1 MRRNLV
7 GPCPDLTHNCSCKTR
22 DAINYYIGFG
32 NTQGS
37 FSTHKVMIMS
47 LSRKRRFGVAT
58 FGVIMPKSPL
68 GNVNA
73 TAMFFITFAGEN
85 ALQWRHNT
93 RDGLSNQQPR
103 DCLLNRLFR
112 RRSKKTSKLRV
123 TGICA
128 GNSPVTG
135 EFPTQRASNAEN
147 VSICYDVI
155 MDLIINQSLQV
166 FISPTQYHPRATC
179 VIN

>member
-47 LSRKRRFGVAT
+47 LSRKRRFGVTT

-73 TAMFFITFAGEN
+73 TAMFFITFAGKMHCSDVIIH
-85 ALQWRHNT
+85 AMASQI
-93 RDGLSNQQPR
+93 NQQPR

-112 RRSKKTSKLRV
+112 RRSKKISKLRV
-123 TGICA
+123 TGLC
-128 GNSPVTG
+128 
-135 EFPTQRASNAEN
+135 EFPAQRVSNAEN
-147 VSICYDVI
+147 VSFWWRHRGFDYLLKPSGV
-155 MDLIINQSLQV
+155 QV
-166 FISPTQYHPRATC
+166 FI
-179 VIN
+179 